1 METCFIFYLKNS
13 LLYYLNHSS
22 IVSSNVTISK
32 ITYPLSNL
40 FSHII
45 ETIQLIYRINRF
57 TSFYMVLTFVV
68 NELSENTTGYY
79 NQVLSKK
86 LGNQHCAACFLGI
99 GWQVERLKVMLLIH
113 RTDSFKSFLNSFKRA
128 LSPIPSQHPAGIY
141 LLSNM
146 FKVNN
151 KDTRATSLTLLWC
164 LYSQLWTDF
173 WHCSVVC
180 IVDFKQV
187 NFGWTVR

>member
-1 METCFIFYLKNS
+1 MATFFIFYLKNS

-45 ETIQLIYRINRF
+45 ETIQLIYGVNRF

-86 LGNQHCAACFLGI
+86 LENQHCAACFVGI
-99 GWQVERLKVMLLIH
+99 G
-113 RTDSFKSFLNSFKRA
+113 
-128 LSPIPSQHPAGIY
+128 
-141 LLSNM
+141 
-146 FKVNN
+146 
-151 KDTRATSLTLLWC
+151 
-164 LYSQLWTDF
+164 
-173 WHCSVVC
+173 
-180 IVDFKQV
+180 
-187 NFGWTVR
+187 